1 MAYPKDIST
10 RGDVID
16 IYRSLRSFSG
26 IALPDPENTTVAV
39 TLPLS
44 AGDGTFNIIHL
55 SAATEGG
62 DIRGDSFTVNNDGTI
77 SCNKD
82 MFAIAV
88 TCYAKCEFGQNE
100 NIVLG
105 IGIGDPA
112 QIPNKPGLQV
122 GENYVSRFEFSTFGG
137 GNNKPVSLVTP
148 YKPVGKST
156 TEIEIYGVKVGDKI
170 FPTMYTTETAANV
183 NLNLLDLIFTVEE
196 ISV

>member
-1 MAYPKDIST
+1 MSYPKGVYT

-44 AGDGTFNIIHL
+44 PGDGTFNIIHL
-55 SAATEGG
+55 NAATEGG
-62 DIRGDSFTVNNDGTI
+62 DIRGDGFTVNNDGTI
-77 SCNKD
+77 TSDKD
-82 MFAIAV
+82 MFAVAV

-100 NIVLG
+100 NVVLG
-105 IGIGDPA
+105 IGIGDPT
-112 QIPNKPGLQV
+112 QIPNKPGLQI

-137 GNNKPVSLVTP
+137 GNNKPISLVTP

-156 TEIEIYGVKVGDKI
+156 TQIEVYGIKTGDKI
-170 FPTMYTTETAANV
+170 FPTMYTTETSANV
-183 NLNLLDLIFTVEE
+183 SLILQDLIFTIEE